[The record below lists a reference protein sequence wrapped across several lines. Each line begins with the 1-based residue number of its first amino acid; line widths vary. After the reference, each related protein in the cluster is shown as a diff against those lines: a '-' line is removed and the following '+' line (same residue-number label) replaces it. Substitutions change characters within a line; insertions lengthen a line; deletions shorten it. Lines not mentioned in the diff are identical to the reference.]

1 MSRALSVSLC
11 FALVTGVVS
20 TADAAPEPSAVRYRR
35 DSTPVKTRASL
46 KTTVEAAKKR
56 EASQRKGAPRLT
68 ARELAEEKAA
78 IEQSVADAQIEKMK
92 ELLGLTAKSD
102 AEYPEHLFRLADLYL
117 GKRAYH
123 ELQAGELE
131 ERIFALKEA
140 GDEQAA
146 AQQRALQKRHH
157 KDARAAGVQAVKVY
171 RSLVNGPEFTRY
183 KRLDEALYYYAFELG
198 QLGEDADMQDAYVRL
213 VHDFPQ
219 SRFAANA
226 YIAFGDHKF
235 AKGDVPNA
243 VKLYTRV
250 VEGYP
255 DSPVYAYAL
264 YKLAWCHLNPSGTAA
279 PAYDKSLDTFVATIR
294 ATLEGRAGSDE
305 NGKILRRDARRDL
318 VLAYVHAG
326 RPSAAWEFFRKVG
339 EGPKGEGMTRTM
351 MERLAGA
358 YFGEGKYV
366 ESSAIYRK
374 LQEEYA
380 RDPDT
385 CEWQYRIVV
394 NALATDDPTIQW
406 GETKRLADAWSAA
419 RDAKW
424 KKAELKRC
432 RDHARETL
440 QQMATVWHDE
450 ADKTRKDE
458 TYARAQQAYEAYLG
472 HFAKTKEA
480 YDMRFYHAEV
490 LWQQAERF
498 TERKAK
504 ADKERGKA
512 KFKESHDA
520 FVAVL
525 EAEPKGKWAKEAAFA
540 QMLAMKNYLE
550 YDETRVKTRVCAVQT
565 DGTCRSGR
573 EQAYEPTPL
582 TDDEQAMI
590 AAYDRYAEFVHRKDD
605 PELPKIMFHRAKLL
619 MEHNRFDE
627 AIPTAQKLVEQFDG
641 TIYAVWGSEMLID
654 ALTIAW
660 QQPGKEPDEQ
670 RRAGEQLRR
679 WAKVV
684 SKKKAFAHAEA
695 ERVRKQVPLLLAAI
709 DWKDAEASCE
719 RGREKNDTEAFVA
732 GGRKYLAIYEDYD
745 AHDRADEVLF
755 NAARC
760 LEAGYLLG
768 AAIAAREE
776 LLERFPDS
784 KLAKQ
789 TLKEVGQNFQRI
801 AYYDRAAER
810 FEKYASKY
818 DKDAFSSEALQNA
831 FLFRLGLGEQGK
843 AEEDL
848 SRYEK
853 LYKKQDPAKAAG
865 IYWARMDLAS
875 DDDQRLTYAR
885 DYIATY
891 GGKGGLDRLAVAHA
905 IAGQV
910 LWRRSCS
917 RELLHDVCVTVQR
930 RRAQA
935 GDAPREYA
943 ERLRRRKVPANCG
956 SARRALINVHPRDPK
971 LVAEARKHFA
981 ATLATG
987 RKRGATPED
996 ETRALA
1002 LHDALGLALVYE
1014 ADADY
1019 EAYLAVSM
1027 PEDLDFGYEHMWKAT
1042 TGVPKLVRQYE
1053 AAMKRKADTEAKL
1066 KDFFQR
1072 KNGLRSKLLQAYAD
1086 VQKTNSKN
1094 WILAAAA
1101 RSAVLNQNFADQLYR
1116 APVPKNIKTAEM
1128 FDEYCGEIEKF
1139 AAEPEKQA
1147 QEAFAYCLDRSTK
1160 FQYFNEFS
1168 RLCEDELQQRDADT
1182 YPSTN
1187 ELFGDSRYTESRM
1200 DRVPVQTKLPGVA
1213 AKR

>member
-1 MSRALSVSLC
+1 MSRALSASFVVALLC
-11 FALVTGVVS
+11 GSAS
-20 TADAAPEPSAVRYRR
+20 TALAAPESPVRYGR
-35 DSTPVKTRASL
+35 STTKVKTRASIE
-46 KTTVEAAKKR
+46 TTVEAAKKR
-56 EASQRKGAPRLT
+56 QAEERRAAPKIT
-68 ARELAEEKAA
+68 AMQLAKEKAA
-78 IEQSVADAQIEKMK
+78 IEQAVAVDQIRKLQK
-92 ELLGLTAKSD
+92 LIQLTAKTD
-102 AEYPEHLFRLADLYL
+102 PEYPEYLLRLADHYL
-117 GKRAYH
+117 GKKAYH
-123 ELQAGELE
+123 ELQAGELVE
-131 ERIFALKEA
+131 QIHAAKEA
-140 GDEQAA
+140 GRSSEASQKRAQQQRHERDAKAA
-146 AQQRALQKRHH
+146 AE
-157 KDARAAGVQAVKVY
+157 QAVKAYAV
-171 RSLVNGPEFTRY
+171 LVDGAQWKTW
-183 KRLDEALYYYAFELG
+183 KRLDEVLYYYAFELG
-198 QLGEDADMQDAYVRL
+198 QLGRDADMQDAYVRL

-219 SRFAANA
+219 SRYAANA
-226 YIAFGDHKF
+226 YVAFGDHKF
-235 AKGDVPNA
+235 AKGDVPSA
-243 VKLYTRV
+243 VKLYSRV

-264 YKLAWCHLNPSGTAA
+264 YKLAWCHLNPSGTA
-279 PAYDKSLDTFVATIR
+279 PPSYDKSLDTFVAAIR

-305 NGKILRRDARRDL
+305 NGKLLRRDARRDL

-326 RPSAAWEFFRKVG
+326 RPSAAWDFFRKVG
-339 EGPKGEGMTRTM
+339 DGPKGEAMSRTM

-366 ESSAIYRK
+366 DSSAIYRK

-380 RDPDT
+380 ADPDT

-394 NALATDDPTIQW
+394 NALATDDAAIQW
-406 GETKRLADAWSAA
+406 AETRRLADAWAGA

-432 RDHARETL
+432 RDHARQTL

-458 TYARAQQAYEAYLG
+458 TYARAQQAYEAYFEL
-472 HFAKTKEA
+472 FADSKDA
-480 YDMRFYHAEV
+480 YDLRLYHAEL

-498 TERKAK
+498 YAGKTK

-525 EAEPKGKWAKEAAFA
+525 EMQPKGKWAKEAAYA

-550 YDETRVKTRVCAVQT
+550 YDETRVKTEVCAVQT
-565 DGTCRSGR
+565 DGTCRPVRGR
-573 EQAYEPTPL
+573 AAAKYEPTPL
-582 TDDEQAMI
+582 SADERAMLDAYERYGKYVQRADDA
-590 AAYDRYAEFVHRKDD
+590 
-605 PELPKIMFHRAKLL
+605 ELPKIMFHRAKLM

-627 AIPTAQKLVEQFDG
+627 AVPVAQELVAKFDG
-641 TIYAVWGSEMLID
+641 TVYAVWAAEMLID

-660 QQPGKEPDEQ
+660 QDQARDDAAREK
-670 RRAGEQLRR
+670 AAAQLRR
-679 WAKVV
+679 SAELVR
-684 SKKKAFAHAEA
+684 KKKAFSHPEGD
-695 ERVRKQVPLLLAAI
+695 RVREQVPLLLAAL
-709 DWKDAEASCE
+709 DWDEAERWCDKGK
-719 RGREKNDTEAFVA
+719 RDGDTEAFVA
-732 GGRKYLAIYEDYD
+732 GGRKYLAIYEGYD
-745 AHDRADEVLF
+745 EHDRADEVLF

-776 LLERFPDS
+776 LLQRFPQS

-810 FEKYASKY
+810 FETYASKY
-818 DKDAFSSEALQNA
+818 DRDAFSAEALQNA

-848 SRYEK
+848 ARYEK
-853 LYKKQDPAKAAG
+853 LYKKQDAGRAAG
-865 IYWARMDLAS
+865 IFWARMDLAS
-875 DDDQRLTYAR
+875 DDAERLAHAR

-891 GGKGGLDRLAVAHA
+891 GSKGGLDRLAVAHA

-917 RELLHDVCVTVQR
+917 QQLLHDVCVTVKR

-935 GDAPREYA
+935 GDKSREYA
-943 ERLRRRKVPANCG
+943 DRLRRRKVPTHCG
-956 SARRALINVHPRDPK
+956 SERRALVEVHARDPK

-981 ATLATG
+981 LALSTG
-987 RKRGATPED
+987 RKPDATPD
-996 ETRALA
+996 DPVRAEA
-1002 LHDALGLALVYE
+1002 LQDALGLALVYE

-1027 PEDLDFGYEHMWKAT
+1027 PEDLDFGYEHMWKKN
-1042 TGVPKLVRQYE
+1042 TGVPALVRQYE
-1053 AAMKRKADTEAKL
+1053 AAMKRKADTEARL
-1066 KDFFQR
+1066 KAFFDR
-1072 KNGLRSKLLQAYAD
+1072 KNGLRAKLLEAYAN
-1086 VQKTNSKN
+1086 VQKTKSKA

-1101 RSAVLNQNFADQLYR
+1101 RSAVLNQNFADQLFR
-1116 APVPKNIKTAEM
+1116 APVPKNIKTEEM
-1128 FDEYCGEIEKF
+1128 YDEYCGAIADY

-1147 QEAFAYCLDRSTK
+1147 KEAFAYCLDRSTK

-1168 RLCEDELQQRDADT
+1168 RLCEDELQQRDADA
-1182 YPSTN
+1182 YPATN
-1187 ELFGDSRYTESRM
+1187 ELFGESIYTDTRM
-1200 DRVPVQTKLPGVA
+1200 DHVPVQTKLPRG
-1213 AKR
+1213 